1 MSVTR
6 PTSPMPGSHAG
17 PLGRTHVR
25 TTGFALVAQ
34 STTAC
39 LVALLAVST
48 LLRAAIGLTVPSVWI
63 LPDEIVYSELAKS
76 IAEGARPSIRG
87 VPVFGWGEVYPTLIA
102 PAWALL
108 RDPVWAYHGALAIN
122 ALVMSLAAIPA
133 YFLARLFVPRRFGL
147 LVAAFTV
154 LVPSM
159 SYTGVV
165 MTENAFYPAF
175 LLALFLIARAVREPS
190 VANQVLAL
198 VGLGLVA
205 FTRIQGVALV
215 GAYVAAFGIYA
226 LTGPASGR
234 RRYVARVCPTV
245 AVVLVASLLPL
256 AVSVAQGDGP
266 FGWLGARSGTF
277 DEFHAREIPEWF
289 VYLLGD
295 LSLYVA
301 VAPLAATAIMVA
313 LGLSRRS
320 SEPLRLFASVALPT
334 FLAMLASV
342 SLVSASLDVD
352 GVENLNERYLFYV
365 VPLAFVGLAL
375 WIHSGLPRPRPLVWF
390 VLAVCCVVPAVVPFD
405 RLEHNASFQS
415 IALMPWIGLTFV
427 GLALPLV
434 VLAFTLACGALW
446 LRSRGATVGR
456 LWLVTA
462 LTMVLLTM
470 LAVGGNA
477 NSASHAAQAFAGQPA
492 TWIDDALPPGATA
505 QVVWRERLAPSR
517 RLDAFAPWVMIS
529 EFFNPA
535 VGHVYRLGPP
545 TYFEAFLPTVPVT
558 LRPDRIV
565 LLDGRPLVT
574 RFALATC
581 QTPVV
586 GKVIARA
593 PRSALEL
600 VEVDGPVRLARG
612 GHCAPSPSAS

>member
-6 PTSPMPGSHAG
+6 PSSPT
-17 PLGRTHVR
+17 LGQRARVLAR
-25 TTGFALVAQ
+25 GDERRIGFSLVAQ

-39 LVALLAVST
+39 LVALVAVST

-122 ALVMSLAAIPA
+122 ALVMSFAAIPA
-133 YFLARLFVPRRFGL
+133 YFLARLFVPRGL
-147 LVAAFTV
+147 GLIVALFTV

-175 LLALFLIARAVREPS
+175 LLSVLLIARAVREPS
-190 VANQVLAL
+190 IANQLLAL
-198 VGLGLVA
+198 VGLGVVA

-215 GAYVAAFGIYA
+215 GAYVAALGIHA
-226 LTGPASGR
+226 LTGPAAGR
-234 RRYVARVCPTV
+234 RRYVVRASPTM
-245 AVVLVASLLPL
+245 ALALVASLVPPV
-256 AVSVAQGDGP
+256 VSVAQGDGL

-277 DEFHAREIPEWF
+277 DEFHAREVPEWF
-289 VYLLGD
+289 VYLFGD
-295 LSLYVA
+295 LSLYLA
-301 VAPLAATAIMVA
+301 VAPLAATVIVIA

-320 SEPLRLFASVALPT
+320 SEALRLFASVALPT
-334 FLAMLASV
+334 FLAMLTSV
-342 SLVSASLDVD
+342 SFVSASLDVD

-375 WIHSGLPRPRPLVWF
+375 WIHSGLPRPRPLVWY
-390 VLAVCCVVPAVVPFD
+390 VIGVCCLVPALVPFD

-415 IALMPWIGLTFV
+415 IALMPWIGLTFI

-434 VLAFTLACGALW
+434 VVAFTFACGTLW
-446 LRSRGATVGR
+446 LRSRRANVGR
-456 LWLVTA
+456 LWFVTG
-462 LTMVLLTM
+462 LTMLLLTM

-477 NSASHAAQAFAGQPA
+477 DSASHAAQTFEGQSA
-492 TWIDDALPPGATA
+492 SWIDDALPPGATA
-505 QVVWRERLAPSR
+505 EVVWRERLAPSG
-517 RLDAFAPWVMIS
+517 RLDAFAPWIMIS

-545 TYFEAFLPTVPVT
+545 TYFEKFLPTVPVA
-558 LRPDRIV
+558 LEPDRTIR
-565 LLDGRPLVT
+565 LDGRPLVA
-574 RFALATC
+574 RFVLVTC
-581 QTPVV
+581 QMPVV
-586 GKVIARA
+586 GQVVASA
-593 PRSALEL
+593 PHGALEL
-600 VEVDGPVRLARG
+600 VEVDGPVRLAG
-612 GHCAPSPSAS
+612 NGHCGSSS